1 MKLYAIG
8 VGPGSPDLLTVR
20 AAEIL
25 KRVPVIF
32 SPLSAMGTTS
42 RALEVVTSYL
52 DRSRQRVV
60 ELAFPMQKE
69 QEELEAEW
77 EEAVRE
83 IVANLGPVEEGAF
96 ITIGDVSLYSTF
108 YYVQRILESR
118 YPQVTIELVP
128 GIPSFSAVS
137 ALLRIP
143 YGIADDRII
152 ILPATFER
160 AGLARAIQDHDTVIL
175 MKVNRVLDEVI
186 DILEAQGILDKAVF
200 ITKCGMPDQEVVYDL
215 RTLRGSS
222 PSYFSLVLINKNA
235 ERPHAAPRPLQE
247 PVARKLSAP
256 QRLRLSEA
264 EKTAAAVC
272 DGSPP
277 VPGGKLYLVGFGPG
291 SHDHLTFKAKAAID
305 DAQTIIGYRTY
316 VMLVKELIKGKEVFY
331 TGMTE
336 ELDRARRAVELAWKG
351 KRVALISSGDVGI
364 YGMAGPALECL
375 KERGWTR
382 GCGLE
387 VEVVPGV
394 TALSACGALLGA
406 PIIHDFCA
414 ISLSNLLTPW
424 EVIVRRIEAAAVAD
438 YVVALYNPKSGRR
451 TQQIVETQK
460 IMLRHRRPETPV
472 GLVKSGSRVGE
483 RVVITTLDDMLN
495 HEIGMLTTILI
506 GNSTTFVWEEM
517 MVTPRG
523 YQSKYVLDSLDEDV
537 KGLVRGRLAEAAI
550 GIDPFLGKK

>member
-20 AAEIL
+20 AVEIL
-25 KRVPVIF
+25 RKVPVIF

-42 RALEVVTSYL
+42 RALEVVTPYL
-52 DRSRQRVV
+52 DRSRQRLV

-69 QEELEAEW
+69 QEELESEW

-83 IVANLGPVEEGAF
+83 IVTNLGPQEEGAF

-108 YYVQRILESR
+108 YYVQRILTARHPE
-118 YPQVTIELVP
+118 VKLELVP
-128 GIPSFSAVS
+128 GIPSFSAVA
-137 ALLRIP
+137 ALLQIP
-143 YGIADDRII
+143 YGIADDRIA

-160 AGLARAIQDHDTVIL
+160 ERLARAIQEHDTVIL
-175 MKVNRVLDEVI
+175 MKVNRVLDQVI
-186 DILEAQGILDKAVF
+186 DLLETRGLLDKAVF

-215 RTLRGSS
+215 RSLRGSS
-222 PSYFSLVLINKNA
+222 PSYFSLILVNKSA
-235 ERPHAAPRPLQE
+235 ERSAASVPAAKT
-247 PVARKLSAP
+247 VSGP
-256 QRLRLSEA
+256 QRIRRSPA
-264 EKTAAAVC
+264 EKTAPPAG

-277 VPGGKLYLVGFGPG
+277 VPGGKLSLVGFGPG
-291 SHDHLTFKAKAAID
+291 SHDHLTFRARAAID

-336 ELDRARRAVELAWKG
+336 ELDRARRAVELAWQG

-394 TALSACGALLGA
+394 TAASACGALLGA

-424 EVIVRRIEAAAVAD
+424 EVIVRRIEAAARAD

-460 IMLRHRRPETPV
+460 IMLKHRRPETPV
-472 GLVKSGSRVGE
+472 GIVKSGTRQGE
-483 RVVITTLDDMLN
+483 RVVITTLAEMLN

-537 KGLVRGRLAEAAI
+537 AGVVRGRLAGATV
-550 GIDPFLGKK
+550 GIDPFLGEKK

>member
-42 RALEVVTSYL
+42 RALEVAAPYL

-69 QEELEAEW
+69 QEELESEW

-83 IVANLGPVEEGAF
+83 IVANLAPAEEGAF

-108 YYVQRILESR
+108 YYVQRILRSR
-118 YPQVTIELVP
+118 HPEVTIELVP

-137 ALLRIP
+137 ALLGIP
-143 YGIADDRII
+143 YGIADDRIV

-160 AGLARAIQDHDTVIL
+160 ERLARSIQEHDTIIL
-175 MKVNRVLDEVI
+175 MKVNRVLDQVI
-186 DILEAQGILDKAVF
+186 EILEAQGILDKAVF

-215 RTLRGSS
+215 RTLRGTS
-222 PSYFSLVLINKNA
+222 PSYFSLILVNKNA
-235 ERPHAAPRPLQE
+235 ERPHPIPQSLEETTRPRRIRPARGASAA
-247 PVARKLSAP
+247 
-256 QRLRLSEA
+256 
-264 EKTAAAVC
+264 TAG

-277 VPGGKLYLVGFGPG
+277 IPGGKLYLVGFGPG
-291 SHDHLTFKAKAAID
+291 SHDHLTFRARAAID
-305 DAQTIIGYRTY
+305 DAQVIIGYRTY
-316 VMLVKELIKGKEVFY
+316 VLLVKELIKGKEVFY

-336 ELDRARRAVELAWKG
+336 ELDRARRAVELAWQG

-394 TALSACGALLGA
+394 TAASACGSLLGA
-406 PIIHDFCA
+406 PIVHDFCA

-424 EVIVRRIEAAAVAD
+424 EVIVRRIEAAAAAD

-460 IMLRHRRPETPV
+460 IMLRYRRPDTPV
-472 GLVKSGSRVGE
+472 GIVKSGTRSGE
-483 RVVITTLDDMLN
+483 RVVISTLAEMLN

-506 GNSTTFVWEEM
+506 GNSTTFVWENM

-523 YQSKYVLDSLDEDV
+523 YQSKYVLDSLDEEV
-537 KGLVRGRLAEAAI
+537 KGLVSGRLAGAAV

>member
-1 MKLYAIG
+1 MKLYAVG

-42 RALEVVTSYL
+42 RALEVVEPYL

-69 QEELEAEW
+69 QEELETEW

-83 IVANLGPVEEGAF
+83 IAVHLGPEAEGAF

-108 YYVQRILESR
+108 YYVQRILEAR

-143 YGIADDRII
+143 YGIADDRIV

-160 AGLARAIQDHDTVIL
+160 ERLARAIQDHDTIIL

-186 DILEAQGILDKAVF
+186 DILEAQGLLDTAVF

-222 PSYFSLVLINKNA
+222 PSYFSLVLVNKNA
-235 ERPHAAPRPLQE
+235 ERRHTAQRPEPAAPGTG
-247 PVARKLSAP
+247 AP
-256 QRLRLSEA
+256 ARLRLSSE
-264 EKTAAAVC
+264 EKAAAAAG

-291 SHDHLTFKAKAAID
+291 SHDHLTFRAKAAID

-316 VMLVKELIKGKEVFY
+316 VMLVRELIKGKEVFY

-351 KRVALISSGDVGI
+351 KRVALISSGDAGI
-364 YGMAGPALECL
+364 YGMAGPAIECL
-375 KERGWTR
+375 KERSWTR
-382 GCGLE
+382 GSGLE

-406 PIIHDFCA
+406 PVIHDFCA

-424 EVIVRRIEAAAVAD
+424 EVIVRRIEAAAAAD
-438 YVVALYNPKSGRR
+438 FVVALYNPKSGRR
-451 TQQIVETQK
+451 TRQIVETRR
-460 IMLRHRRPETPV
+460 IMLRHRRPDTPV
-472 GLVKSGSRVGE
+472 GIVKSGTRAGE

-495 HEIGMLTTILI
+495 HEIGMLTTVLI
-506 GNSTTFVWEEM
+506 GNSTTFTWEQM

-523 YQSKYVLDSLDEDV
+523 YQSKYVLDSLGEEV
-537 KGLVRGRLAEAAI
+537 KGLVSGRLAEAAI